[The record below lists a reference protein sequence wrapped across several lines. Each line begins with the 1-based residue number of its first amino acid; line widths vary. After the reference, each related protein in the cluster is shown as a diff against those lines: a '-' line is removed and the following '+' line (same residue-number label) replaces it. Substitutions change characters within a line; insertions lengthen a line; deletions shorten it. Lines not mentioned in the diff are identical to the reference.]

1 MANKQGKISN
11 STLDPST
18 KGLITNAEHYVLD
31 TGSWSYLENFSDDKS
46 GVIRSRIQVQEAF
59 LTSSGYQG
67 IGFYENAGSNLVLLK
82 SGTDLIMMNPASPTT
97 PTTLAGFFP
106 SPTATARFS
115 QIQGVIAVASPG
127 MIPKVVDA
135 SGTLISTISVGSFTG
150 ILLTGFAG
158 RVWGVPTFSGGSPLK
173 QIDEIYYTDVM
184 PQDVSLS
191 VITGGSDYLKINTK
205 GRALTA
211 LIEENNTM
219 YAFTNESIFRIY
231 NTQAQDNAPIANVGT
246 FRQETVVRT
255 PVGIFFMGNGGIYR
269 LSDNPEKISY
279 PIDDF
284 FYKMNILRH
293 PDADSASGNPKNAW
307 GWADENSVYFVVG
320 MDSQYSQLH
329 RDRTFVIK
337 YNFFTGSFSIQ
348 TFYGV
353 SINCAAGFNFST
365 NLSDQGIPL
374 SPYIV
379 IAGKD
384 LANLQNRVG
393 YLPRTYYRGD
403 KPLQNPAFLGDWS
416 GSRTQPIF
424 VHAQTN
430 WLTFGAEYRSKEI
443 TGISIASK
451 NAAGCKLYYQ
461 IDKEDSDYSFDNAVW
476 EEVGTIKEKYITFF
490 RNFKSRP
497 FYRIR
502 FKISGASTGTP
513 IEVGQITFFSIDDK
527 GYGE

>member
-1 MANKQGKISN
+1 MAIKKGKISN

-31 TGSWSYLENFSDDKS
+31 TGSWSYLENFSDDKA
-46 GVIRSRIQVQEAF
+46 GVIRSRTQVQEAF
-59 LTSSGYQG
+59 TTSNDYQG
-67 IGFYENAGSNLVLLK
+67 VGFYENGGLNLIFLK
-82 SGTDLIMMNPASPTT
+82 SGVDLIIINAISPSVPLSTVS
-97 PTTLAGFFP
+97 GFFAD
-106 SPTATARFS
+106 SNAVARFS
-115 QIQGVIAVASPG
+115 QIQDVIVVVSPG
-127 MIPKVVDA
+127 MLPKIIDA
-135 SGTLISTISVGSFTG
+135 SGSLVSSISMTSLTG
-150 ILLTGFAG
+150 IVLTGFAG
-158 RVWGVPTFSGGSPLK
+158 RIWGVPTINGTSPSRK
-173 QIDEIYYTDVM
+173 VDEIYYTDVL
-184 PQDVSLS
+184 PQDISTT
-191 VITGGSDYLKINTK
+191 VITGGSEYLKINTK
-205 GRALTA
+205 GRAITA

-219 YAFTNESIFRIY
+219 YVFTNESIFRIY
-231 NTQAQDNAPIANVGT
+231 NTQAQDNAPISNVGT

-284 FYKMNILRH
+284 FYKMNILH
-293 PDADSASGNPKNAW
+293 SSSSTSGYPKNTW

-320 MDSQYSQLH
+320 IDSQYSQQN

-337 YNFFTGSFSIQ
+337 YNYLTGSFAIQ

-353 SINCAAGFNFST
+353 SINCAAGYNFST
-365 NLSDQGIPL
+365 NLNSPGVSL
-374 SPYIV
+374 SPFIV

-384 LANLQNRVG
+384 LANLQSRVG
-393 YLPRTYYRGD
+393 YIPRTYYRGD
-403 KPLQNPAFLGDWS
+403 KPLQNPTFLGDWS
-416 GSRTQPIF
+416 GSRVQPIF
-424 VHAQTN
+424 LHAQTN

-443 TGISIASK
+443 TGIAVASK

-461 IDKEDSDYSFDNAVW
+461 IDKEDNDYSFDNAVW
-476 EEVGTIKEKYITFF
+476 EEVGTLKEKYITFF

-513 IEVGQITFFSIDDK
+513 IEVGQITLLAIDDK